1 MGAALLTHCPA
12 TPVAS
17 FWAASTSHTL
27 ALLPLPLSRVTNHP
41 SFCTESPMSQNMTS
55 QDTHS
60 PGFWQWVH
68 TFEWKS
74 VRPIQRPRRQGLG
87 TLCFSVRL
95 PSSSS
100 HCGHISPDHGCPHS
114 CLWFL
119 MMDLACCVTAGSWV
133 RLHLHLQMNYYAL
146 CWDGIGFIFHIVSI
160 MTLFSKSSGNENEN
174 NDTTS
179 SSMTH
184 TSPPKRLN
192 NGAAVM
198 TGGRTHTHWIR
209 ETDSQR
215 GTYHMVCRKEEKG
228 MWRRRRESSV
238 ETESHESGMRQAC
251 PSKSSQSFLRPLKRR
266 QCSVHNRG
274 HTLARAYPP
283 RNPSPCHSLDGS
295 ISWEGC
301 N

>member
-1 MGAALLTHCPA
+1 
-12 TPVAS
+12 
-17 FWAASTSHTL
+17 
-27 ALLPLPLSRVTNHP
+27 
-41 SFCTESPMSQNMTS
+41 MSQKMTS

-74 VRPIQRPRRQGLG
+74 VRPIQRPRRQGLC
-87 TLCFSVRL
+87 TLCFSVRWKWHRL
-95 PSSSS
+95 PSSCS
-100 HCGHISPDHGCPHS
+100 HCGHISPDHECPHS

-133 RLHLHLQMNYYAL
+133 RLCLRLQMNYYAL
-146 CWDGIGFIFHIVSI
+146 CWDGVGFIFRIVSI

-192 NGAAVM
+192 SSAAVM
-198 TGGRTHTHWIR
+198 TGGRTHTGSGRQTTKR
-209 ETDSQR
+209 ERTTR
-215 GTYHMVCRKEEKG
+215 YAEK
-228 MWRRRRESSV
+228 RRRAYEDGEGKTRWRMNRTSPGWDRHV
-238 ETESHESGMRQAC
+238 FLN
-251 PSKSSQSFLRPLKRR
+251 QSRVFLVLWRDASAQYKI
-266 QCSVHNRG
+266 VA
-274 HTLARAYPP
+274 TALARAYPP

-295 ISWEGC
+295 TSWEAWVRGC